1 MMFGFARAVVF
12 AQEGSPEVGGPMA
25 IVLSIVYLLLIL
37 AWIAGLWKTFEKAGK
52 PGWAAI
58 VPIYN
63 VFVLVE
69 ISGKPNWWALLCF
82 VPCVNFIVLILIL
95 IDVAKNFGKGPGF
108 GIGLALLS
116 FIFFPLLG
124 FGDAKYR
131 KVTE

>member
-1 MMFGFARAVVF
+1 MMFGFERAVVF